1 MDERPD
7 LLSEAVGDAAVLGTV
22 DLGGGDA
29 VVVTRG
35 TTHVYRS
42 DGLLKDES
50 IEQFDH
56 DIDRLSIRTKRNKS
70 SITLA
75 RLDGEESFTVPAKVL
90 DQILE
95 AMVEGVLLTNDVLA
109 ADEDVLAMF
118 RFSEL
123 TLVVTDRRLFK
134 HVGGAV
140 WDGDFEVI
148 AYADLSGLDFE
159 RGDFGTQVIL
169 ETNDRRQR
177 VKVPNEHAGT
187 VRREI
192 QDVVC
197 DFHGVASMAELEEK
211 LEESAEDASE
221 SSVAPADNGVETTTD
236 PEERSDPEPDAED
249 SFVSAGWS
257 PATGQGDSIDAS
269 GGGTSPSQHSATR
282 EDSNRIPDDEREPQN
297 PELDALSD
305 RVDALAE
312 RIDRQTEL
320 IESQQELIEQL
331 VDELRRG
338 R

>member
-7 LLSEAVGDAAVLGTV
+7 LLSEAVGDATVLDTV

-50 IEQFDH
+50 VEQFGH
-56 DIDRLSIRTKRNKS
+56 DVDRLSIRTKRSKS

-75 RLDGEESFTVPAKVL
+75 RIDGEESFTVPSKVV
-90 DQILE
+90 DEVLE
-95 AMVEGVLLTNDVLA
+95 AMVEGILLTNDVLA
-109 ADEDVLAMF
+109 SDEEVLAMF

-123 TLVVTDRRLFK
+123 TLVVTDQRLFK
-134 HVGGAV
+134 HVGSAV
-140 WDGDFEVI
+140 WDGDFEAV

-169 ETNDRRQR
+169 ETRDRRQR

-192 QDVVC
+192 QDVVRE
-197 DFHGVASMAELEEK
+197 FHGVASMAELEDE
-211 LEESAEDASE
+211 LEAQDGDASQ
-221 SSVAPADNGVETTTD
+221 SGVAPADNGVETSESAGLEESAD
-236 PEERSDPEPDAED
+236 PESDAED

-257 PATGQGDSIDAS
+257 PATEQGNATDAS
-269 GGGTSPSQHSATR
+269 DGDASTNHENSARVFDDDGESEHS
-282 EDSNRIPDDEREPQN
+282 EIQ
-297 PELDALSD
+297 ALSD

-312 RIDRQTEL
+312 QVERQTEL

>member
-1 MDERPD
+1 MDQRPD
-7 LLSEAVGDAAVLGTV
+7 LLSEAVGDAAVLDTV

-50 IEQFDH
+50 VEQFDH
-56 DIDRLSIRTKRNKS
+56 DIDRLSVRTKRSKS
-70 SITLA
+70 SIQLE
-75 RLDGEESFTVPAKVL
+75 RIDGEESFTVPSKVV
-90 DQILE
+90 DEVLE
-95 AMVEGVLLTNDVLA
+95 AMVEGVLLTTDVLA
-109 ADEDVLAMF
+109 AAENVLAMF

-134 HVGGAV
+134 HVGSAV
-140 WDGDFEVI
+140 WDGDFEAV

-159 RGDFGTQVIL
+159 RGEFGTQVIL
-169 ETNDRRQR
+169 ETPDRRQR

-187 VRREI
+187 VRREV

-197 DFHGVASMAELEEK
+197 DFHGVASMAELEAE
-211 LEESAEDASE
+211 LEALAEEAPESG
-221 SSVAPADNGVETTTD
+221 VVPADNGVEASESTELNEGSD
-236 PEERSDPEPDAED
+236 SDPEPED

-257 PATGQGDSIDAS
+257 PPADQDDSADAS
-269 GGGTSPSQHSATR
+269 GGDTSTDS
-282 EDSNRIPDDEREPQN
+282 EDSDGISDGDIKSGHSEI
-297 PELDALSD
+297 DALSD

-312 RIDRQTEL
+312 RIDQQTEL
-320 IESQQELIEQL
+320 IESQQALIEQL

>member
-7 LLSEAVGDAAVLGTV
+7 LLSEAVGDATVLGTV

-50 IEQFDH
+50 VEQFDH
-56 DIDRLSIRTKRNKS
+56 DIDRLSIRTKRSKS

-75 RLDGEESFTVPAKVL
+75 RIDGEESFTVPAKVV
-90 DQILE
+90 DEVLE
-95 AMVEGVLLTNDVLA
+95 AMVEGILLTNDVLA

-134 HVGGAV
+134 HVGSAV
-140 WDGDFEVI
+140 WDGDFEAV

-169 ETNDRRQR
+169 ETTDRRQR

-192 QDVVC
+192 ENVAC
-197 DFHGVASMAELEEK
+197 DFHGVASMAELEDE
-211 LEESAEDASE
+211 LAEPDEDESR
-221 SSVAPADNGVETTTD
+221 SSVAPADNGVETSTD
-236 PEERSDPEPDAED
+236 PEEGSDPESDAGD
-249 SFVSAGWS
+249 SFVSTGWS
-257 PATGQGDSIDAS
+257 PATDQDDSIDAS
-269 GGGTSPSQHSATR
+269 DGVASTDS
-282 EDSNRIPDDEREPQN
+282 EDSDDIPDDEAESERSEI
-297 PELDALSD
+297 DDLSD